1 MTKIAKIRPVL
12 LSAQYGD
19 KNSNA
24 EVQVHLPSGYRSCGM
39 VEITLDN
46 GIRGLGE
53 GYLAVFAP
61 HVFTEIV
68 KLLIPYIQDQ
78 EIEDRQDI
86 LEDLITATGYWSLQ
100 GAARH
105 AISAVEIALLDCE
118 AQTREIPVF
127 KLLGGKMKP
136 LPLYGS
142 GGDSINPR
150 YMEKELQYLYKQ
162 GIQFFKIR
170 ARAVEIE
177 KVIWTISRAKAYD
190 IQVAVDMTQ
199 NLANPGQTIE
209 EVLKF
214 ENRIFKAT
222 GEWPFFLEESLGMNY
237 NNHYPQLKE
246 KAKSKIAG
254 GETTTTDFEMID
266 RIRKNYYDMV
276 QPDATVIGGIESV
289 LKIFKESA
297 ENEVNTLVHCWGGPV
312 SMMANY
318 HAAIAGNGKLAE
330 WPIPEFPLREEMITQ
345 PWNIQAGFLHLP
357 ESPGLGVQLTK
368 ETERRHPFK
377 KDAVYSCLPVKQLH
391 YKKSDWK

>member
-12 LSAQYGD
+12 LSAPYGD
-19 KNSNA
+19 KNSNS
-24 EVQVHLPSGYRSCGM
+24 EVQLHLPSGYRSCGM

-68 KLLIPYIQDQ
+68 KLLIPYIQDR

-199 NLANPGQTIE
+199 IWRIPVKRLRRCLNLKTE
-209 EVLKF
+209 YLKRP
-214 ENRIFKAT
+214 EN
-222 GEWPFFLEESLGMNY
+222 GHFFL
-237 NNHYPQLKE
+237 
-246 KAKSKIAG
+246 
-254 GETTTTDFEMID
+254 
-266 RIRKNYYDMV
+266 KN
-276 QPDATVIGGIESV
+276 
-289 LKIFKESA
+289 
-297 ENEVNTLVHCWGGPV
+297 
-312 SMMANY
+312 
-318 HAAIAGNGKLAE
+318 
-330 WPIPEFPLREEMITQ
+330 
-345 PWNIQAGFLHLP
+345 PW
-357 ESPGLGVQLTK
+357 V
-368 ETERRHPFK
+368 
-377 KDAVYSCLPVKQLH
+377 
-391 YKKSDWK
+391 

>member
-12 LSAQYGD
+12 LSAPYGN

-24 EVQVHLPSGYRSCGM
+24 EVQLHLPSGYRSCGM
-39 VEITLDN
+39 VVIALDN

-68 KLLIPYIQDQ
+68 KLLIPYIQDR
-78 EIEDRQDI
+78 EIEARHEI
-86 LEDLITATGYWSLQ
+86 LENLITATGYWSLQ

-105 AISAVEIALLDCE
+105 VISAIEIALLDC
-118 AQTREIPVF
+118 AARLQGVPVF
-127 KLLGGKMKP
+127 RLLGGKMKQ

-142 GGDSINPR
+142 GGDSISLQH
-150 YMEKELQYLYKQ
+150 MEKELQYLYQ
-162 GIQFFKIR
+162 RGIKFFKIR
-170 ARAVEIE
+170 ARAGEIE
-177 KVIWTISRAKAYD
+177 KVIWTISRAKAYG
-190 IQVAVDMTQ
+190 IQVAIDMTQ
-199 NLANPGQTIE
+199 NLANPGQTVE

-214 ENRIFKAT
+214 EDRIFKAT
-222 GEWPFFLEESLGMNY
+222 GEWPFFLEESLGMKY
-237 NNHYPQLKE
+237 IDDYPQLKYN
-246 KAKSKIAG
+246 ASSKIAG
-254 GETTTTDFEMID
+254 GEIVTTEFEMIE
-266 RIRKNYYDMV
+266 RIYKDYYHIV
-276 QPDATVIGGIESV
+276 QPDATVIGGIEAV
-289 LKIFKESA
+289 LKIFEKAA
-297 ENEVNTLVHCWGGPV
+297 ENNSNTVVHCWGGPV

-330 WPIPEFPLREEMITQ
+330 WPMPEFPLREEMITE

-368 ETERRHPFK
+368 QTERRYPFK
-377 KDAVYSCLPVKQLH
+377 NDAVYSCLPVKQLH